1 MVLVSTLNS
10 ALSLRVRALF
20 VWSLFPGL
28 AEKAIGVI
36 LLTAYDVVN
45 IDFTEFSKAADY
57 FTDDLQCKSV
67 LSMEFMRWKKQCVD
81 KKKKQRPSSL
91 VDTLWVCDKDL
102 YPDIHKMLTIAVTC
116 PVTSCE
122 YEWSYSCMRR
132 QNTYLF
138 ATQTSERLDSLAL
151 IHINRSHQYDM
162 EELIDRFSRM
172 HPRRMELTNVL
183 HEGA

>member
-1 MVLVSTLNS
+1 MLLVSTLNS
-10 ALSLRVRALF
+10 ALSLRVRSLF
-20 VWSLFPGL
+20 VWSIFPGL

-36 LLTAYDVVN
+36 LLTADEVVN

-57 FTDDLQCKSV
+57 FTDDLPCKSV

-81 KKKKQRPSSL
+81 MEEKQRPSSL
-91 VDTLWVCDKDL
+91 AETLWVCDKDL
-102 YPDIHKMLTIAVTC
+102 YPNIHKMLTIAVTR
-116 PVTSCE
+116 PVTSSE
-122 YEWSYSCMRR
+122 YERSFSGLRR
-132 QNTYLF
+132 LNTYLR
-138 ATQTSERLDSLAL
+138 ATQTAERLDSLAL
-151 IHINRSHQYDM
+151 IHIHRSHQYDM